1 MKKLLKFINDF
12 LKYGL
17 EHFGLY
23 YSTYTGYVYD
33 REDPEHMSRLR
44 LVIPTVTGSDVLNE
58 WAYPVGVFSGNGYGT
73 QVLPKRG
80 DVVKVRFYMGKINKP
95 QWEHG
100 YFARDEKPKEI
111 QGYDNYWFKT
121 PSGHL
126 VIIDDKEN
134 TIKIEH
140 NQGNYIYINKNAI
153 SLVRNN
159 KKVSLGNLDISDEP
173 AVLGNKNE
181 ATLNKILSILQTI
194 NTSLATIGTTDATV
208 ASGLGLLYPTGL
220 ATLAAALQTEL
231 ATLTTMIPT
240 TKSNHTTLD

>member
-1 MKKLLKFINDF
+1 MKQLLKFIHDF

-58 WAYPVGVFSGNGYGT
+58 WAFPVGVFAGNGYGT
-73 QVLPKRG
+73 QVIPQRG
-80 DVVKVRFYMGKINKP
+80 DVVKVRFYMGKISKP

-100 YFARDEKPKEI
+100 YFARGEKPIDI

-126 VIIDDKEN
+126 IIIDDKEN

-140 NQGNYIYINKNAI
+140 NQGNYIYINNNAI

-159 KKVSLGNLDISDEP
+159 KKVSLGKLDNSDEP

-181 ATLNKILSILQTI
+181 EALNKILSIQALI
-194 NTSLATIGTTDATV
+194 VSSLPLLVPVDAT
-208 ASGLGLLYPTGL
+208 
-220 ATLAAALQTEL
+220 ALTTAITNLSTEL
-231 ATLTTMIPT
+231 TTLGTMIPT
-240 TKSNHTTLD
+240 TKSINTTLD

>member
-1 MKKLLKFINDF
+1 MKQLLKFIHDF

-58 WAYPVGVFSGNGYGT
+58 WAFPVGVFAGKGYGT

-80 DVVKVRFYMGKINKP
+80 DVVKVRFYMGKISKP

-100 YFARDEKPKEI
+100 YFARDEKPTDI
-111 QGYDNYWFKT
+111 RGYDNYWFKT

-140 NQGNYIYINKNAI
+140 TQGNYIYINKNAI

-159 KKVSLGNLDISDEP
+159 KKVSLGKLDSSDEP

-181 ATLNKILSILQTI
+181 ATLNKILSIQTLLV
-194 NTSLATIGTTDATV
+194 SALPLLVPVDAT
-208 ASGLGLLYPTGL
+208 ALTT
-220 ATLAAALQTEL
+220 AITALQTEL
-231 ATLTTMIPT
+231 TTLGTMIPT